1 MLCPGRELP
10 CLFHIGLRWS
20 NRRRMTI
27 ISENILNCGSQEMTQ
42 LLSDVRLPR
51 FYKVRQKFDKTHF
64 DSETIVSVLKQEF
77 EAISVRGQRIAVTA
91 GSRGVANIGLFLKT
105 IVEILKTRGANPFI
119 VPAMGSHGGASAE
132 GQKAILTGYGITEEA
147 MGCPIYSSMEVKKIG
162 KTVDGREVLSINGGR
177 G

>member
-1 MLCPGRELP
+1 
-10 CLFHIGLRWS
+10 
-20 NRRRMTI
+20 MTI

-91 GSRGVANIGLFLKT
+91 GSRGVANIGLFLNT
-105 IVEILKTRGANPFI
+105 IVEILKT
-119 VPAMGSHGGASAE
+119 
-132 GQKAILTGYGITEEA
+132 
-147 MGCPIYSSMEVKKIG
+147 
-162 KTVDGREVLSINGGR
+162 
-177 G
+177 

>member
-1 MLCPGRELP
+1 
-10 CLFHIGLRWS
+10 
-20 NRRRMTI
+20 MTI

-91 GSRGVANIGLFLKT
+91 GSLGVANI
-105 IVEILKTRGANPFI
+105 
-119 VPAMGSHGGASAE
+119 
-132 GQKAILTGYGITEEA
+132 
-147 MGCPIYSSMEVKKIG
+147 
-162 KTVDGREVLSINGGR
+162 
-177 G
+177 